1 MINPTIRGT
10 FNRLTNTVKMISGEE
25 KTFRN
30 AELSAASG
38 THAETMLN
46 KWARG
51 TGRIGNNECIKVH

>member
-1 MINPTIRGT
+1 MINRTICGT
-10 FNRLTNTVKMISGEE
+10 FNRLTNTVKMISGEV

-30 AELSAASG
+30 AELATATG